1 MFQIGKSAEVQA
13 SEYSDSTE
21 LEYELAVT
29 KIYIEIHKW
38 QRSRWD

>member
-1 MFQIGKSAEVQA
+1 MFQIGKNAEVQA
-13 SEYSDSTE
+13 SEYSDSTD

-29 KIYIEIHKW
+29 KIHIGINEW